1 MTPFLPTVEHLISL
15 TTAPDQADW
24 LFRAPDAV
32 YVRSV
37 SEIKI
42 VLAASGF
49 EAAVTYAAVRLAAAS
64 SVRTEDGKYTIEIE
78 KALAIAGLDM
88 RVAAAARGD

>member
-1 MTPFLPTVEHLISL
+1 MSTLLPTVEHLETLRS
-15 TTAPDQADW
+15 APDQADW
-24 LFRAPDAV
+24 LFRAPDAA
-32 YVRSV
+32 YLRSF

-42 VLAASGF
+42 VLGLSGF
-49 EAAVTYAAVRLAAAS
+49 EAGISYAAVRLAAAS